1 MSKMLWERSELQYSK
16 VAETGNEWGMSGGSE
31 PPHILEPNLCA
42 IELVELGA
50 WELLTTCLSQGDAIA
65 PWLGAGGE
73 QQVVAQVLQK
83 SLFHCNLIYIFLNK
97 CFFIFLYSHR
107 HTQIHLSLITFT
119 NYVVLLGIGT
129 VQLPI
134 LLFQKSL
141 LNSIMSYNLIYV
153 PVLHLKKPSKETKL
167 FLGILNFVPTTNY
180 RTF

>member
-1 MSKMLWERSELQYSK
+1 MRTIRAPVFKGCWNRQWMGDEWRKWASSCPGTEPLCYRAGRVGSMRTADNLSFPGRCYSPLTGGWWGAASCSPSATEITVSLQFNMY
-16 VAETGNEWGMSGGSE
+16 
-31 PPHILEPNLCA
+31 
-42 IELVELGA
+42 
-50 WELLTTCLSQGDAIA
+50 
-65 PWLGAGGE
+65 
-73 QQVVAQVLQK
+73 
-83 SLFHCNLIYIFLNK
+83 FLK

-119 NYVVLLGIGT
+119 NYVVLLGTGT